1 MAINAGNSFRTRD
14 KLNVG
19 AQTFEIHRLELLENQ
34 RLAELA
40 KLPFS
45 LRILLENLLRC
56 EDGRFVRPEDIQA
69 LARWRP
75 GAPEREIAFMPAR
88 ALLQDFTGVPAIVD
102 LATMREAVRR
112 MGGNPKRINPLFP
125 AELVIDHSVQV
136 DNFGNVNAFGL
147 NAELEFQRNV
157 ERYAFLRW
165 GQTAFQNFK
174 VVPPD
179 TGICHQVNLEYLA
192 RVVCAMP
199 YGNRFEAYPDSV
211 VGTDSHTTMVNA
223 LGVFGW
229 GVGGIE
235 AEAAMLGQPSSMLV
249 PAVVG
254 FKLHGKLPEGATA
267 TDLVLTVTEMLR
279 KKGVVG
285 KFVEFY
291 GSGLSALPLADRATI
306 ANMAPEYG
314 ATMGFFPVDEE
325 TLKYLRLSGRPEHH
339 VNLGEAYTKEQGLFR
354 TD

>member
-19 AQTFEIHRLELLENQ
+19 AQTFDIHRLEFLEKQ
-34 RLAELA
+34 GVADLA

-45 LRILLENLLRC
+45 LRILLENL
-56 EDGRFVRPEDIQA
+56 
-69 LARWRP
+69 
-75 GAPEREIAFMPAR
+75 
-88 ALLQDFTGVPAIVD
+88 
-102 LATMREAVRR
+102 RR
-112 MGGNPKRINPLFP
+112 Y
-125 AELVIDHSVQV
+125 D
-136 DNFGNVNAFGL
+136 
-147 NAELEFQRNV
+147 
-157 ERYAFLRW
+157 FLRW
-165 GQTAFQNFK
+165 GQTAFENFK

-179 TGICHQVNLEYLA
+179 TVICHQVNLEYLA

-235 AEAAMLGQPSSMLV
+235 AEAAMLGQPSSMLI
-249 PAVVG
+249 PEVVA
-254 FKLHGKLPEGATA
+254 FRLHGRLSEGSTA
-267 TDLVLTVTEMLR
+267 TDLVLTVTEIVR
-279 KKGVVG
+279 QKGVVG

-291 GSGLSALPLADRATI
+291 GSGLSTLSVPDRATI

-314 ATMGFFPVDEE
+314 ATMGFFPVDAE
-325 TLKYLRLSGRPEHH
+325 TLVYLQFSSRS
-339 VNLGEAYTKEQGLFR
+339 AEQVALV
-354 TD
+354 

>member
-19 AQTFEIHRLELLENQ
+19 AQTFDIHRLEFLEKQ
-34 RLAELA
+34 GVADLA

-56 EDGRFVRPEDIQA
+56 EDGRFVHAEDIRA
-69 LARWRP
+69 LANWRP
-75 GAPEREIAFMPAR
+75 GAPEKEIAFMPAR
-88 ALLQDFTGVPAIVD
+88 VLLQDFTGVPAIVD
-102 LATMREAVRR
+102 LATMRE
-112 MGGNPKRINPLFP
+112 
-125 AELVIDHSVQV
+125 
-136 DNFGNVNAFGL
+136 
-147 NAELEFQRNV
+147 
-157 ERYAFLRW
+157 
-165 GQTAFQNFK
+165 
-174 VVPPD
+174 
-179 TGICHQVNLEYLA
+179 
-192 RVVCAMP
+192 
-199 YGNRFEAYPDSV
+199 
-211 VGTDSHTTMVNA
+211 A

-235 AEAAMLGQPSSMLV
+235 AEAAMLGQPSSMLI
-249 PAVVG
+249 PEVVG
-254 FKLHGKLPEGATA
+254 FRLHGRLSEGATA

-291 GSGLSALPLADRATI
+291 GSGLSTLSVPDRATI

-314 ATMGFFPVDEE
+314 ATMGFFPVDKE
-325 TLKYLRLSGRPEHH
+325 TLAYLRFTARPQEQIAL
-339 VNLGEAYTKEQGLFR
+339 VEAYCKEQSLFR